1 MLRLRQSSR
10 PTTDSWVTPSAPVW
24 RALRERQSWVR
35 PIVRESTG
43 AVYVF
48 DGDSDGNWVQTMLT
62 ASDGLA
68 GDQFG
73 HSVAIDPSGKTIA
86 VGAQHNEE
94 HGPLSGAVY
103 VFERIRANGPWVQTK
118 LTPSDASEGDAF
130 GASVALTD
138 DFLIVGA
145 AGDDDHAEE
154 SGSANIFERQEDCS
168 RMEVKITVAE
178 DVLWDADDRFG
189 SSVDIFG
196 DRAIVGA
203 PHFGI
208 GSGAA
213 FIFERQVDGVWTPTR
228 LSMPNGVWGLGQT
241 VALDDGTAA
250 VGQNLSNAPDAADEW
265 TESNYLY
272 EYQSEGIW
280 NFTQIELP
288 GIEFDSI
295 RTQSRH
301 VRWLHGDRQWR
312 G

>member
-1 MLRLRQSSR
+1 M
-10 PTTDSWVTPSAPVW
+10 
-24 RALRERQSWVR
+24 
-35 PIVRESTG
+35 
-43 AVYVF
+43 
-48 DGDSDGNWVQTMLT
+48 
-62 ASDGLA
+62 
-68 GDQFG
+68 
-73 HSVAIDPSGKTIA
+73 
-86 VGAQHNEE
+86 GAQHNEE

-145 AGDDDHAEE
+145 AGDDDHGDE
-154 SGSANIFERQEDCS
+154 SGSAYIFERQEDGS
-168 RMEVKITVAE
+168 WMEVKLTVAE

-213 FIFERQVDGVWTPTR
+213 FIFERQVDGVWTPTGSACPTAYGAWVKPSR
-228 LSMPNGVWGLGQT
+228 SMMERPPWGR
-241 VALDDGTAA
+241 D
-250 VGQNLSNAPDAADEW
+250 LSNAPDAADEW

-288 GIEFDSI
+288 PELSSTHSDPVS
-295 RTQSRH
+295 TCPMAP
-301 VRWLHGDRQWR
+301 W
-312 G
+312 